1 MNAFRERLTRSG
13 SLRGKALWAAFLGVR
28 VALVV
33 LRGGEGEGEGTLDVV
48 DEGEATKVEVS
59 EVAGVEK
66 GKGGLRP
73 WEYSSGDEETWRPV
87 RVWERSGEAGEVKG

>member
-1 MNAFRERLTRSG
+1 MNAFRERLTRPR
-13 SLRGKALWAAFLGVR
+13 LRGKALWAAFLGVR
-28 VALVV
+28 IALVV

-59 EVAGVEK
+59 EVAGDEK

-73 WEYSSGDEETWRPV
+73 WEYSSGDEGTWRPV

>member
-1 MNAFRERLTRSG
+1 MNAFRERLTWPR
-13 SLRGKALWAAFLGVR
+13 LRGKALWAVFLGVR
-28 VALVV
+28 IALVV

-87 RVWERSGEAGEVKG
+87 KVWERSGEAGEVKV

>member
-73 WEYSSGDEETWRPV
+73 WKYSSRGEETWRPV
-87 RVWERSGEAGEVKG
+87 KVWERSGEAGEVKL